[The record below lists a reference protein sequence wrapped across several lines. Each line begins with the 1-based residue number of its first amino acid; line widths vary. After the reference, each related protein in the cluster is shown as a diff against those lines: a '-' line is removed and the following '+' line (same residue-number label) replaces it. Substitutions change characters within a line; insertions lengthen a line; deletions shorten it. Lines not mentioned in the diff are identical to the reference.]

1 VKLINEFEDDIS
13 NLEEVIQKGRLLVYD
28 KFLDLLQK
36 CDFLVLIR
44 LQAGI
49 INDIDHLKWKS
60 TKNRSGSKREARARV
75 ERAATWL

>member
-1 VKLINEFEDDIS
+1 MKLINEFEDDIS

-49 INDIDHLKWKS
+49 INDIDHLK
-60 TKNRSGSKREARARV
+60 
-75 ERAATWL
+75 